1 MLPVKG
7 LGLPLRS
14 NFVPDTETVIGPYD
28 SLPAM
33 CLDYDP
39 RAPEVAERV
48 GLLIRTQLPEVT
60 VEHIGS
66 TAVPGLCGKSIIDL
80 MITYPE
86 GRLEDVK
93 AVLDVLGFQR
103 QSTRDPFPE
112 SRPMRVGSVQHEGG
126 AFRLHVHVIAGSSPE
141 TKMLRDFRDRLRAD
155 PALRAHYVARKRQII
170 AEGIVDSVE
179 YCERKGEFIA
189 LYT

>member
-1 MLPVKG
+1 V
-7 LGLPLRS
+7 S
-14 NFVPDTETVIGPYD
+14 DTEKIIKPYD

-33 CLDYDP
+33 CLHYDP
-39 RAPEVAERV
+39 RAPDVAERV
-48 GLLIRTQLPEVT
+48 GLLIRTHLPEVT

-66 TAVPGLCGKSIIDL
+66 TAVPGLCGKGVIDL
-80 MITYPE
+80 MIAYSE

-93 AVLDVLGFQR
+93 AVLNVLGFQR

-112 SRPMRVGSVQHEGG
+112 SRPMRVGSLQHDGRT
-126 AFRLHVHVIAGSSPE
+126 FQLHVHVIAGTSPE

-155 PALRAHYVARKRQII
+155 PALRADYVRRKRQII

-179 YCERKGEFIA
+179 YCERKGEFITTHSNGG
-189 LYT
+189 YKVGI